1 MGRWKQQAQ
10 HWHLCT
16 KFRAVVAYVRE
27 VIIGCRMLVGNLKG
41 GDTIRRFGALMVIL
55 GSCRMGIC

>member
-10 HWHLCT
+10 HWYLSI
-16 KFRAVVAYVRE
+16 KFRAIVAYVRE
-27 VIIGCRMLVGNLKG
+27 MISGCRMLVGNLKG

-55 GSCRMGIC
+55 GSYRMGIC